1 MSGGAL
7 TARLGSRSTKH
18 VGPQFVAGDAGIG
31 LDHEDVPGWDRAQPL
46 DPLVDCLG
54 GHLQVARNGG
64 LRHLVS
70 VDGCLDCAH
79 G

>member
-7 TARLGSRSTKH
+7 AARLGSCSAEH
-18 VGPQFVAGDAGIG
+18 VGAQFVAGDAGIG
-31 LDHEDVPGWDRAQPL
+31 LYHEDVLGRDGAQTL

-54 GHLQVARNGG
+54 GHLQVARDGG

-79 G
+79 E